1 MLKDFIEATLKRIR
15 VDRMLGYCD
24 KGNFIRSF
32 KRGED
37 YLDIF
42 RSGPNDYTIYFSSFN
57 PKNRWWHHNITLKEV
72 VCAIKSFDGMTDM
85 FGNPFHD
92 EVNGIFEY

>member
-1 MLKDFIEATLKRIR
+1 MLKEFIEATMKRIR
-15 VDRMLGYCD
+15 VDRMLGYCE

-42 RSGPNDYTIYFSSFN
+42 RSGPNDYSIHFYSFN
-57 PKNRWWHHNITLKEV
+57 PKNKWIHRNLTLKEV
-72 VCAIKSFDGMTDM
+72 VCAIKSFDGGTDM
-85 FGNPFHD
+85 FGNPFHNVK
-92 EVNGIFEY
+92 EHTFEY